1 MAMTLRDM
9 MMEARQNVDEIAPD
23 EAKRRID
30 AGEVELVLDVREE
43 GEWARGHIPGA
54 VHVPRGLLEI
64 YADPASPAA
73 HPELTASKDAL
84 VVTYCWQAPGA
95 RSILAAQTLK
105 KMGYSNV
112 TALAGGLKAWKE
124 QALPLEAGQE

>member
-1 MAMTLRDM
+1 MTETLKDM
-9 MMEARQNVDEIAPD
+9 MMEARQNVDEIAPE

-73 HPELTASKDAL
+73 HPALTANTEAR

-95 RSILAAQTLK
+95 RSVLAADTLK
-105 KMGYSNV
+105 RMGYTNV
-112 TALAGGLKAWKE
+112 IALAGGLKAWKE
-124 QALPLEAGQE
+124 QALPIQAVE

>member
-1 MAMTLRDM
+1 MSVTLKDM
-9 MMEARQNVDEIAPD
+9 MMEARQNVDEIPPD

-43 GEWARGHIPGA
+43 GEWTRGHIPGA

-64 YADPASPAA
+64 YADPSSPAA
-73 HPELTASKDAL
+73 HPELTARKDAR

-95 RSILAAQTLK
+95 RSILAAHTLK
-105 KMGYSNV
+105 RMGYENV
-112 TALAGGLKAWKE
+112 IALAGGLKAWKE
-124 QALPLEAGQE
+124 QALPLETEEE